1 MSRRVE
7 PSEQGQ
13 LQGALTALRG
23 LTGLVGPVLFT
34 GVFARA
40 VEGSWGLSAGA
51 PYALAAIVLGVAL
64 PIAVAA
70 TRAGGDRR

>member
-1 MSRRVE
+1 
-7 PSEQGQ
+7 
-13 LQGALTALRG
+13 
-23 LTGLVGPVLFT
+23 VLFT

-70 TRAGGDRR
+70 TRTGGDRR